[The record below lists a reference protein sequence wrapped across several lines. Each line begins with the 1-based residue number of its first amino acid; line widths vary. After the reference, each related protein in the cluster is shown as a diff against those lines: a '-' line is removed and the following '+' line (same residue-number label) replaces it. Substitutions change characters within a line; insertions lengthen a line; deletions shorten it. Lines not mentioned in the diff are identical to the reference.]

1 MDYVNLGATGLRV
14 SRVCLGMMSYG
25 AHESREWALEEEAA
39 EPIVRRAVEGGVIF
53 FDTADVYNG
62 GQSEVVT
69 GRLLRKLFGAREEYV
84 LATKVHGRT
93 MPGENGRG
101 LSRKHIMAS
110 IDASLER
117 LGHEYVDLYQI
128 HRWDPLTPIAE
139 TMEALHDVVK
149 AGKARYIGASSMYAW
164 QFARAQRVAKT
175 PFVSMQNHYNLVYRE
190 EEREMIPQCIDQGV
204 GVLPWSPLARGLLA
218 GSRTREG
225 ERLTTRARTDP
236 FGDSL
241 YTPEVDFTVVDRVSD
256 VAAARG
262 VPPAQ
267 VALAWLLH
275 RPGVTA
281 PIVGATKIEHVEDA
295 LAAER
300 LVLADDESARLEELY
315 VPHAVSGH

>member
-190 EEREMIPQCIDQGV
+190 EEREMIPQCVDQGV

-256 VAAARG
+256 VAAARR

-295 LAAER
+295 LAAEQ
-300 LVLADDESARLEELY
+300 LVLADDELARLEELY